1 MPQDSDSREL
11 VPHLPAAV
19 PAKKQQGAKQER
31 EFPRVPPA
39 VEGVQANFCRNVNCE
54 NFGVPPAA
62 KVTRGRPKSGQPVG
76 DGYQLDAGKKSKGKK
91 ILCTKCDQR
100 FSIKSNLAIV
110 EELHR
115 LSAYLEEE
123 SKTEPSCPHEGCANH
138 GVSIATKGRYQRY
151 GRTEAGSQR
160 WLCNSCEKKFS
171 EPERDRK
178 RPCSHEEALLFRML
192 VNKVN
197 LRSIADILEI
207 SLPTVYA
214 KIDLIHAKCLAFLAD
229 RERRLPELGLRR
241 LYLCADRQDF
251 VLNWTN
257 RHNKRNVA
265 LTAVATAD
273 NRSGYVFGMNSN
285 YDPSIDTADM
295 EAQAIAAGDFGIPD
309 PSHRRYARFW
319 TTPDFDEAR
328 TDDPRAVTAPVS
340 NSGDVWGN
348 VADGYKE
355 IEALPD
361 PEAKE
366 RLPKQSMLP
375 ARGSQVHFEYTVH
388 AHFRLL
394 KEMLGPVGKIRFF
407 MDQDE
412 TLRAACITTFA
423 EEIKAGTAD
432 AFYVRIDKGMYNEQ
446 RDQLVA
452 ASTAELEAHKLRVGR
467 PEMTDWRAAVEL
479 IEIEL
484 TKMQQVTLRDRWI
497 RHPNGTGGEPMKAI
511 CWLTDR
517 EGVSV
522 SVRQAAIVFARAS
535 LHTVDRYFMLLRR
548 KVSALERP
556 IQTASNEGR
565 VWHGYAP
572 YNPELLQKLLDIYRC
587 FYNFVHIP
595 RKSRDKRTPAMRL
608 GLARGPIR
616 VSDILYFRADGE

>member
-11 VPHLPAAV
+11 VPHVPAAV

-31 EFPRVPPA
+31 EFPRVPPE

-62 KVTRGRPKSGQPVG
+62 KVARGRPKGGEQVS
-76 DGYQLDAGKKSKGKK
+76 DGYQLDAGKKLKGKK
-91 ILCTKCDQR
+91 VVCTKCGQR

-115 LSAYLEEE
+115 LSAYLAEDP
-123 SKTEPSCPHEGCANH
+123 KAGPSCPHEGCANH
-138 GVSIATKGRYQRY
+138 GVSIANNGRYQRY

-160 WLCNSCEKKFS
+160 WLCNACGKKFS
-171 EPERDRK
+171 EPERDR
-178 RPCSHEEALLFRML
+178 
-192 VNKVN
+192 
-197 LRSIADILEI
+197 
-207 SLPTVYA
+207 
-214 KIDLIHAKCLAFLAD
+214 
-229 RERRLPELGLRR
+229 
-241 LYLCADRQDF
+241 
-251 VLNWTN
+251 
-257 RHNKRNVA
+257 
-265 LTAVATAD
+265 
-273 NRSGYVFGMNSN
+273 
-285 YDPSIDTADM
+285 
-295 EAQAIAAGDFGIPD
+295 
-309 PSHRRYARFW
+309 
-319 TTPDFDEAR
+319 
-328 TDDPRAVTAPVS
+328 
-340 NSGDVWGN
+340 
-348 VADGYKE
+348 
-355 IEALPD
+355 
-361 PEAKE
+361 
-366 RLPKQSMLP
+366 
-375 ARGSQVHFEYTVH
+375 
-388 AHFRLL
+388 
-394 KEMLGPVGKIRFF
+394 
-407 MDQDE
+407 
-412 TLRAACITTFA
+412 
-423 EEIKAGTAD
+423 
-432 AFYVRIDKGMYNEQ
+432 

-484 TKMQQVTLRDRWI
+484 TKMLQVTPRDRWI
-497 RHPNGTGGEPMKAI
+497 RHPNGTGGEPMKAV

-522 SVRQAAIVFARAS
+522 SVRQTAIVFARAS

-595 RKSRDKRTPAMRL
+595 RKSLDKRTPAMRL
-608 GLARGPIR
+608 GLARGPVR